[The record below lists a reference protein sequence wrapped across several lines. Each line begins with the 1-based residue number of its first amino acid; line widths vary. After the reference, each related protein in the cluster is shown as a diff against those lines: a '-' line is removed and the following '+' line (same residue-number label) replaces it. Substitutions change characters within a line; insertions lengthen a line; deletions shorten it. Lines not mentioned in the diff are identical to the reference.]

1 MVEFLRMWA
10 AGKPHADKL
19 WPGRWAANR
28 GGGKMIQHDLKAAG
42 IPYEVDS
49 RKADFHA
56 LRYTFIT
63 NLIKAGEHPAA
74 VQRMARHSDINLT
87 FRVYADLGLEDLY
100 HGALRGPA
108 VTSSTVGQGAPRKR
122 SKRATNGAKKNLD
135 GNGDESPTG
144 AESVALNVALP
155 GVPEQRELT
164 SNVTDKTISKEP
176 TRSPGLR
183 KLRSKT
189 QRATGVDATCR
200 PLSQNDPAEREGNDP
215 TALATSVIA
224 ECCVRYRNGS
234 RTCDFTLVHSRSLD
248 FPLGHL
254 VLATSF
260 HKCFTRGRDRRS
272 FEIPDTTELQVSYFA
287 PKGQSYVSPGQRPGK
302 QPPYLDRAPSGR
314 RGQRHIVW
322 RSRINNRR

>member
-1 MVEFLRMWA
+1 MSQTRRSARSRRSHQSDESHDQ
-10 AGKPHADKL
+10 KHN
-19 WPGRWAANR
+19 GRQELTQPVAR
-28 GGGKMIQHDLKAAG
+28 CHRMIQ
-42 IPYEVDS
+42 
-49 RKADFHA
+49 R
-56 LRYTFIT
+56 
-63 NLIKAGEHPAA
+63 
-74 VQRMARHSDINLT
+74 
-87 FRVYADLGLEDLY
+87 
-100 HGALRGPA
+100 
-108 VTSSTVGQGAPRKR
+108 
-122 SKRATNGAKKNLD
+122 
-135 GNGDESPTG
+135 
-144 AESVALNVALP
+144 
-155 GVPEQRELT
+155 
-164 SNVTDKTISKEP
+164 
-176 TRSPGLR
+176 
-183 KLRSKT
+183 
-189 QRATGVDATCR
+189 
-200 PLSQNDPAEREGNDP
+200 REGNDP

-287 PKGQSYVSPGQRPGK
+287 PKGQSFVSPDQRPGK

>member
-1 MVEFLRMWA
+1 MWA

-144 AESVALNVALP
+144 AESVALNVALS

-164 SNVTDKTISKEP
+164 SNVTDKSISKEP
-176 TRSPGLR
+176 TQSPERR
-183 KLRSKT
+183 KPRSKT

-200 PLSQNDPAEREGNDP
+200 PLSQNDPAEREGFEP
-215 TALATSVIA
+215 SVPLRARRFSRPVHSTALPSLRAGGSLGVTRWSNKEIA
-224 ECCVRYRNGS
+224 GVTNSWSLKARHVRRPIP
-234 RTCDFTLVHSRSLD
+234 SLAVAGVVQIEIVASAR
-248 FPLGHL
+248 PAMLRRRP
-254 VLATSF
+254 S
-260 HKCFTRGRDRRS
+260 RRS
-272 FEIPDTTELQVSYFA
+272 
-287 PKGQSYVSPGQRPGK
+287 
-302 QPPYLDRAPSGR
+302 R
-314 RGQRHIVW
+314 RSIRFVA
-322 RSRINNRR
+322 RSIL